1 MVHWKYHLA
10 GLVPKWVVLCK
21 LERNLVKL
29 LALCLV
35 PDVALTPGE
44 CWVDVLPLGRRMLTF
59 DGVVV
64 PEIRNSHDHG
74 H

>member
-1 MVHWKYHLA
+1 MGQA
-10 GLVPKWVVLCK
+10 
-21 LERNLVKL
+21 

-35 PDVALTPGE
+35 PDIALTPGE
-44 CWVDVLPLGRRMLTF
+44 CWVDVLPLGRGMLTF

-64 PEIRNSHDHG
+64 PEIRNGHDHG